1 MKLSELLSPWLT
13 PVAEDLEV
21 LGIAA
26 DHRLVKSGY
35 VFFACQ
41 GSQAHGFDYIHD
53 AIQHGAIAVVA
64 DSNVELRDIKL
75 PCYKIPQLKSC
86 LSAIAARF
94 YDYPCQHLHITG
106 ITGTNGKTT
115 VAYLLMQ
122 AHALL
127 GYRSA
132 YIGTLGVGDMQS
144 MQNTGLTTPAA
155 IELQR
160 MTHQLVQQQTRYL
173 SMEVSSHALDQD
185 RVADIPFQQAIF
197 TNLTHDHLDYH
208 GNLENYAKAKA
219 KLFQSPQLQSIIVNM
234 DDPWF
239 EQMLC
244 NSNPAKVY
252 GYGFHPDAMVRV
264 IKKQWSLQGMRLLC
278 QTPWG
283 EVELQADLIGDF
295 NVSNI
300 LAVFTALMASGF
312 ELAAVQSAIQKL
324 KAAPGRMQV
333 VGKQPLVI
341 VDYAHT
347 PDALEKVLTTLK
359 DFKQLTKAQ
368 KLWVIFGC
376 GGNRDPMKRPIMG
389 KIAASL
395 ADIVVITSDN
405 PRHEPPLEII
415 NQIWEGIP
423 KEFNAKL
430 AIEDRK
436 LAIITALQEAKH
448 RDIILIAGKGH
459 EEYQEIGHQK
469 NYFSDQF
476 VVQDF
481 QTNIEI

>member
-1 MKLSELLSPWLT
+1 MKLSKLLSPWL
-13 PVAEDLEV
+13 PHLPIDLEV

-26 DHRLVKSGY
+26 DHRLVKPGY
-35 VFFACQ
+35 VFFACA
-41 GSQAHGFDYIHD
+41 GSQPYIQD
-53 AIQHGAIAVVA
+53 AIRHGAIAVVA
-64 DSNVELRDIKL
+64 DLELEL
-75 PCYKIPQLKSC
+75 PELELPFYKIQGLKTC

-94 YDYPCQHLHITG
+94 YDYPGEHMQITG

-132 YIGTLGVGDMQS
+132 YIGTLGIGNTES
-144 MQNTGLTTPAA
+144 MQTTGMTTPAA
-155 IELQR
+155 LELQG
-160 MTHQLVQQQTRYL
+160 MLNELAHQKIAYL

-185 RVADIPFQQAIF
+185 RVAEIPFQQAIF

-208 GNLENYAKAKA
+208 CNLENYAQAKA
-219 KLFQSPQLQSIIVNM
+219 KLFQSSKLKSIIVNM
-234 DDPWF
+234 DDPMF
-239 EQMLC
+239 EQMLVHA
-244 NSNPAKVY
+244 SPAKIY
-252 GYGFHPDAMVRV
+252 GYGMNPLATVQV
-264 IKKQWSLQGMRLLC
+264 IKKQWSLQGMRLQC

-283 EVELQADLIGDF
+283 EVQLQADLLGDF

-300 LAVFTALMASGF
+300 LAVFTALMAQGF
-312 ELAAVQSAIQKL
+312 ALEAVSTAIQKL
-324 KAAPGRMQV
+324 QAAPGRMQV
-333 VGKQPLVI
+333 VGKKPLVI

-347 PDALEKVLTTLK
+347 PDALEKALTTLK
-359 DFKQLTKAQ
+359 AFKQFTNAG
-368 KLWVIFGC
+368 KLWVVFGC

-389 KIAASL
+389 KIAASI
-395 ADIVVITSDN
+395 ADVVVITSDN
-405 PRHEPPLEII
+405 PRHEAPLEII
-415 NQIWEGIP
+415 NQIWSGIP
-423 KEFNAKL
+423 QEFNAKL

-459 EEYQEIGHQK
+459 EDYQEIGHQK

-476 VVQDF
+476 VVQDY